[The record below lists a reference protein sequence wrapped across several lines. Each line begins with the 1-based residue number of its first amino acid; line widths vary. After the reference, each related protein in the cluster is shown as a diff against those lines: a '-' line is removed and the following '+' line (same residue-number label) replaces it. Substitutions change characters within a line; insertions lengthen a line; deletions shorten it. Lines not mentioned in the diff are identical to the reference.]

1 MTRTVLSK
9 LSRPTA
15 GSVFFVRGD
24 RNDDRPLIRAEEG
37 DEDDDDVVVVVI
49 LVLVED
55 DDDDT
60 TKALTHP
67 HDDVE
72 FLPRFFDDFQPLGS
86 VPLLFKIASTI
97 SVRTQT

>member
-15 GSVFFVRGD
+15 GSVLFVRGD

-37 DEDDDDVVVVVI
+37 DEDDDDVVVVI

-67 HDDVE
+67 HDEVE

>member
-1 MTRTVLSK
+1 VTEIVLS
-9 LSRPTA
+9 TT
-15 GSVFFVRGD
+15 GSTFFVCGD
-24 RNDDRPLIRAEEG
+24 RNDDRPIIRSDEG
-37 DEDDDDVVVVVI
+37 DEDDDGVVVAVLVLV

-60 TKALTHP
+60 TKALIHP

-72 FLPRFFDDFQPLGS
+72 SLPRFFDDFQPLGS
-86 VPLLFKIASTI
+86 IPLLFNIASTI

>member
-1 MTRTVLSK
+1 VTKIVLSK
-9 LSRPTA
+9 LLRPTA
-15 GSVFFVRGD
+15 ASVFFVRGD

-37 DEDDDDVVVVVI
+37 DEDDDGVVVVV

-60 TKALTHP
+60 TKALIHP

-86 VPLLFKIASTI
+86 IPLLFKIASTI

>member
-37 DEDDDDVVVVVI
+37 DEDDDDDVVVVI

-60 TKALTHP
+60 TKALIHP

>member
-15 GSVFFVRGD
+15 GSVFFVSGD

-37 DEDDDDVVVVVI
+37 DEDDDDVVVVI